1 MSKFHV
7 AVVGSR
13 PHKNGN
19 RNAPFPSENTAFIH
33 DVLSRV
39 KPEDYASLAHGKS
52 NYGVDSIAEHFAMR
66 NDVIQ
71 EQYRPYWFTP
81 NSDPAKRIDKAALI
95 KAREAMVRDLTDS
108 VHNKDN
114 EFAMLLVFHTQD
126 DPRQDEGLKSLLEF
140 VTKYHPKIQV
150 RTFQLPVTHPK
161 EPETSESDVI
171 DLSPTSG
178 IPDPF
183 MAPANPVPQ

>member
-19 RNAPFPSENTAFIH
+19 RNVPFPHENTAFVNN
-33 DVLSRV
+33 VLARV
-39 KPEDYASLAHGKS
+39 PSEEYASISHGAS
-52 NYGVDSIAEHFAMR
+52 DYGVDAIAEYFAM
-66 NDVIQ
+66 NEIIKQ
-71 EQYRPYWFTP
+71 KQYRPYWFIP

-108 VHNKDN
+108 VHNKTD
-114 EFAMLLVFHTQD
+114 EFAVLLVFHTQD

-161 EPETSESDVI
+161 EPETTESDVI

-183 MAPANPVPQ
+183 AVPQ